1 MKVRGSAMPP
11 EWDYTSS
18 EVVAYHRTN
27 IVKITDDGGRVEY
40 EYDEEQMS
48 FSDFENT
55 LYCKQLTKLN
65 SLNGMCSGAIYAGL
79 DINGK
84 HYSFTALAQESIKGL
99 MQEIQ
104 QGSTVIPYK
113 ADGEGYTPHTAEQ
126 MTTIA
131 KTMSEWIKV
140 NTHYYDLLKQ
150 WVERE
155 TDETII
161 NSIHYG
167 LQLPN
172 DLMQTL
178 SSQLAQYGIDITK
191 YASLINP

>member
-1 MKVRGSAMPP
+1 MKVRGSVMPT
-11 EWDYTSS
+11 EWDFTSS
-18 EVVAYHRTN
+18 KVTVYHRTN
-27 IVKITDDGGRVEY
+27 IVKITDDDGRIEY

-55 LYCKQLTKLN
+55 LYCKQLAKLN

-79 DINGK
+79 TIDNK
-84 HYSFTALAQESIKGL
+84 HYNFTALAQESIKGL

-104 QGSTVIPYK
+104 QGSTIVPYK
-113 ADGEGYTPHTAEQ
+113 ADGESYTPHTAEQ

-161 NSIHYG
+161 NNIHYG
-167 LQLPN
+167 SVLPN
-172 DLMQTL
+172 DLMQIL
-178 SSQLAQYGIDITK
+178 ALQLAQYGIDITK
-191 YASLINP
+191 YASMLGG